1 MSNFIFSVN
10 ATIPLFLIIALG
22 FFLRKIKMFNES
34 FLSVADK
41 FVFKVALPLMLFK
54 DISSMDLRQEFDI
67 KFILFCMLA
76 TTAMFL
82 IPWVLSVIFM
92 KDKIIKWFYI
102 LFPIILGSIVGL
114 IVNDYSYYS
123 TINKSI
129 LAPPKILFPIMWSI
143 IYLLMG
149 ISYKTYRDD
158 NDSSIL
164 YYVQL
169 FVNVIWVII
178 FFKFKLLLL
187 SLLWI
192 ILLDILIIILLIE
205 FYKKNKLCCYLNIP
219 YLIWNL
225 FATYLMIS
233 IYILN

>member
-1 MSNFIFSVN
+1 
-10 ATIPLFLIIALG
+10 
-22 FFLRKIKMFNES
+22 
-34 FLSVADK
+34 
-41 FVFKVALPLMLFK
+41 
-54 DISSMDLRQEFDI
+54 
-67 KFILFCMLA
+67 
-76 TTAMFL
+76 
-82 IPWVLSVIFM
+82 M

-114 IVNDYSYYS
+114 VVNDYNYYS
-123 TINKSI
+123 AINKPI

-149 ISYKTYRDD
+149 ISYKIYRDN
-158 NDSSIL
+158 NDSNIL

-192 ILLDILIIILLIE
+192 ILLDILIIILLIK

-225 FATYLMIS
+225 FATYLMFG
-233 IYILN
+233 IYLLN

>member
-1 MSNFIFSVN
+1 
-10 ATIPLFLIIALG
+10 
-22 FFLRKIKMFNES
+22 
-34 FLSVADK
+34 
-41 FVFKVALPLMLFK
+41 
-54 DISSMDLRQEFDI
+54 
-67 KFILFCMLA
+67 
-76 TTAMFL
+76 
-82 IPWVLSVIFM
+82 M

-123 TINKSI
+123 TINKPI

-149 ISYKTYRDD
+149 ISYKIYRDD

-225 FATYLMIS
+225 FATYLMIN

>member
-1 MSNFIFSVN
+1 
-10 ATIPLFLIIALG
+10 
-22 FFLRKIKMFNES
+22 
-34 FLSVADK
+34 
-41 FVFKVALPLMLFK
+41 
-54 DISSMDLRQEFDI
+54 
-67 KFILFCMLA
+67 
-76 TTAMFL
+76 
-82 IPWVLSVIFM
+82 M

-123 TINKSI
+123 AINKPI

-149 ISYKTYRDD
+149 ISYKIYRDN
-158 NDSSIL
+158 NDSNIL

>member
-1 MSNFIFSVN
+1 
-10 ATIPLFLIIALG
+10 
-22 FFLRKIKMFNES
+22 
-34 FLSVADK
+34 
-41 FVFKVALPLMLFK
+41 
-54 DISSMDLRQEFDI
+54 
-67 KFILFCMLA
+67 
-76 TTAMFL
+76 
-82 IPWVLSVIFM
+82 M

-123 TINKSI
+123 AINKPI

-149 ISYKTYRDD
+149 ISYKIYRDN
-158 NDSSIL
+158 NDSNIL

-192 ILLDILIIILLIE
+192 ILLDILIIILLIK

-225 FATYLMIS
+225 FATYLMFG
-233 IYILN
+233 IYLLN

>member
-1 MSNFIFSVN
+1 
-10 ATIPLFLIIALG
+10 
-22 FFLRKIKMFNES
+22 
-34 FLSVADK
+34 
-41 FVFKVALPLMLFK
+41 
-54 DISSMDLRQEFDI
+54 
-67 KFILFCMLA
+67 
-76 TTAMFL
+76 
-82 IPWVLSVIFM
+82 M

-114 IVNDYSYYS
+114 VVNDYSYYS
-123 TINKSI
+123 AINKPI

-149 ISYKTYRDD
+149 ISYKIYRDD

-192 ILLDILIIILLIE
+192 ILLDILIITLLIK